1 MICFAVTR
9 SCPTL
14 YNLMNCSTQAS
25 CPSPPPGVFLR
36 LPWAA
41 RWSLRHRAEQPHG
54 QVSVSLW
61 AQGWQRQRA
70 MVLPTCPV
78 FSALCS
84 ESRPVPLTTYIG
96 PSAPVGFE
104 PRDPTSLR
112 QKVSGG
118 KSDSR
123 KFQKAKLKFA
133 VLATVY
139 VAFTL
144 YYVLW
149 II

>member
-1 MICFAVTR
+1 
-9 SCPTL
+9 
-14 YNLMNCSTQAS
+14 
-25 CPSPPPGVFLR
+25 
-36 LPWAA
+36 
-41 RWSLRHRAEQPHG
+41 
-54 QVSVSLW
+54 
-61 AQGWQRQRA
+61 

-78 FSALCS
+78 ISALCS

-96 PSAPVGFE
+96 PSAPVGSD

-123 KFQKAKLKFA
+123 KFQKAKLKFV

-144 YYVLW
+144 Y
-149 II
+149 